1 MILRDPEY
9 LEAPWAR
16 TAGLFYVG
24 TIAGGVFSALVV
36 RGAIVVRGDAVAT
49 VHNLL
54 AMEPLWRAGIVA
66 EAVATLC
73 YVAVTAILYD
83 MLKPVSRRVSVL
95 AACFSL
101 VGCAMGM
108 MNLANDLAPLVL
120 LKNAPFMAVFTEPQV
135 HALAYAFLRLG
146 GAVNGA
152 ALLCFGI
159 YCALIGILVFRSDF
173 MPKAVG
179 AIMAVAGMCWM
190 ISSFA
195 GILSPQLAPL
205 LMPLQFAGIAGEA
218 TLTLWLLLRGV
229 DVPRWQDAAASAIP
243 LGRI

>member
-1 MILRDPEY
+1 MMLRDPEY

-16 TAGLFYVG
+16 TAGLFYAG
-24 TIAGGVFSALVV
+24 TIAGGVFSAFFV
-36 RGAIVVRGDAVAT
+36 RGAIVVHGDAVAT
-49 VHNLL
+49 IHNML
-54 AMEPLWRAGIVA
+54 AMEPLWRAGIAA
-66 EAVATLC
+66 EAVGTLC

-83 MLKPVSRRVSVL
+83 MLKPVSRRLSVL

-108 MNLANDLAPLVL
+108 MNLANDLAPLAL
-120 LKNAPFMAVFTEPQV
+120 LKDAPFMGAFTVQQV

-146 GAVNGA
+146 GAANGV

-159 YCALIGILVFRSDF
+159 YCALIGLLVFRSDF

-179 AIMAVAGMCWM
+179 AILAVAGACWM
-190 ISSFA
+190 VSSFA
-195 GILSPQLAPL
+195 GILSPPVAAL

-218 TLTLWLLLRGV
+218 VLTLWLVTRGV

>member
-1 MILRDPEY
+1 MS
-9 LEAPWAR
+9 APNAMTEPWTR

-24 TIAGGVFSALVV
+24 TIVCGVFSAYFV
-36 RGAIVVRGDAVAT
+36 RGAVVVRGDAIAT
-49 VHNLL
+49 AQHLL
-54 AMEPLWRAGIVA
+54 AMEPMWRAGIA
-66 EAVATLC
+66 TEALGTLC

-83 MLKPVSRRVSVL
+83 MLRPVNRRLSIL

-120 LKNAPFMAVFTEPQV
+120 LKGGTFLGGFTPVQV
-135 HALAYAFLRLG
+135 QGLAYTFLRLG
-146 GAVNGA
+146 GAVNGI

-159 YCALIGILVFRSDF
+159 YCALIGLLVFRSGF

-179 AIMAVAGMCWM
+179 AIMAVAGVCWM

-195 GILSPQLAPL
+195 GVLSPEMAQVLA
-205 LMPLQFAGIAGEA
+205 PLQFAGILGEA
-218 TLTLWLLLRGV
+218 TLTLWLVTRGV
-229 DVPRWQDAAASAIP
+229 DVPRWRAASAIP
-243 LGRI
+243 GTS